1 MNCTVCNKVMNA
13 NLSICPSCGAMR
25 DDEVREEIMNSV
37 IPAPKSL
44 TIELDEI
51 PEIDEQEIVYEM
63 EQPTTVTDEP
73 VIDIADDFESLDEVV
88 LDEEVHEEESA
99 SLPLFDIASEETL
112 KREVAEEQE
121 PELSLEPSEEDAEIF
136 SLEIEG
142 IHEPVSSNESVAEA
156 SLVAE
161 IPQTTPKSSRDT
173 SPIEARNTSRLVVDF
188 QNKNSNEPEWKLH
201 VRNRL
206 RGQSSPSETISE
218 IENSSKVAVLRTG
231 TSDAVASSSLQEE
244 TSVRDSERNVVTNS
258 AAPDVLKER
267 ALRRIEESRMR
278 YGTGGTQVGA
288 TSGSSGI
295 AQTARPEQTSVAVG
309 IDEEEISRLP
319 EIAPQDRKTTGEIS
333 PPGKPKVRIRLVPT
347 PAPAKTTDRLD
358 SYVEPAPSS
367 RVDVAEPTTSDALE
381 REETT
386 AETPV
391 TLVPFT
397 VVEAPEAPSVDQED
411 ETTQTD
417 NGPLQPELL
426 DLDDADD
433 EDYEDYE
440 EEYFEEIEEEIEDLA
455 PLGQRFNAGLFD
467 MLICAFAALLLL
479 SPYIMMGGNIM
490 STTGLL
496 LFFVACGLTTVV
508 YQTLSIGLRG
518 KTFGMRIFAL
528 EVIDIEENEYPT
540 FAQALGNSLV
550 FVASLAFLGL
560 GFVTILFNPERRA
573 IHDLVSGTL
582 IVREY

>member
-37 IPAPKSL
+37 IHAPRSL

-73 VIDIADDFESLDEVV
+73 VIDIADDFESLPDAIV
-88 LDEEVHEEESA
+88 EEKVYEEEIP
-99 SLPLFDIASEETL
+99 SLPLFDITLEEPL
-112 KREVAEEQE
+112 KLEVAEEQE
-121 PELSLEPSEEDAEIF
+121 SELSPEPSEEDAEIF
-136 SLEIEG
+136 SLEIED

-278 YGTGGTQVGA
+278 YGTGGTPVGA

-295 AQTARPEQTSVAVG
+295 AQTARTEPTSPAVG

-319 EIAPQDRKTTGEIS
+319 ETAPQDRKTTGEIS

-381 REETT
+381 MGETT

-397 VVEAPEAPSVDQED
+397 VVEAPSVDQED

-479 SPYIMMGGNIM
+479 SPYIVMGGNIM
-490 STTGLL
+490 STAGLL

-540 FAQALGNSLV
+540 FAQAFGSSLV

-560 GFVTILFNPERRA
+560 GFISILFNPERRA

>member
-37 IPAPKSL
+37 IHAPKPL
-44 TIELDEI
+44 TIELDGI
-51 PEIDEQEIVYEM
+51 DEIDDQEIVYEM
-63 EQPTTVTDEP
+63 ESSTTLIDEP
-73 VIDIADDFESLDEVV
+73 LIDISDDLESLPDAIV
-88 LDEEVHEEESA
+88 EEKVHEEEIP
-99 SLPLFDIASEETL
+99 SLPLFDITTEEHL
-112 KREVAEEQE
+112 GLEISGEQE
-121 PELSLEPSEEDAEIF
+121 AELSLEPLEEDAGIL
-136 SLEIEG
+136 SLEIEDV
-142 IHEPVSSNESVAEA
+142 HETVSSDEFLDDTPQVT
-156 SLVAE
+156 E
-161 IPQTTPKSSRDT
+161 IPQTAPNASRDT

-188 QNKNSNEPEWKLH
+188 QNKNSNEPDWKLH

-206 RGQSSPSETISE
+206 RGQSSPSDSISE
-218 IENSSKVAVLRTG
+218 VENSSKVAVLKTG
-231 TSDAVASSSLQEE
+231 TSDAVASSTLDEGASG
-244 TSVRDSERNVVTNS
+244 RDSSRNVVTNS

-267 ALRRIEESRMR
+267 ALRRIEESRLR
-278 YGTGGTQVGA
+278 YGTGGTPLGA
-288 TSGSSGI
+288 TSGSSGL
-295 AQTARPEQTSVAVG
+295 AQTTRAEASVTAVG
-309 IDEEEISRLP
+309 IDEEEITRLP
-319 EIAPQDRKTTGEIS
+319 ETAPRERRTTGEIS

-358 SYVEPAPSS
+358 SYVEPVPSS
-367 RVDVAEPTTSDALE
+367 QDDIVEPETSDSPDKA
-381 REETT
+381 ETT
-386 AETPV
+386 IGSTV
-391 TLVPFT
+391 TIVPLT
-397 VVEAPEAPSVDQED
+397 VVETPPQDQED
-411 ETTQTD
+411 EVNQTD
-417 NGPLQPELL
+417 DGPLQPELP
-426 DLDDADD
+426 DFDDADD
-433 EDYEDYE
+433 EDFEEYE
-440 EEYFEEIEEEIEDLA
+440 EEYFEEVEEEIEDLA

-479 SPYIMMGGNIM
+479 SPYIVMGGNIM

-496 LFFVACGLTTVV
+496 LFFAACGLTTVV

-540 FAQALGNSLV
+540 FAQAFGNSLV

-560 GFVTILFNPERRA
+560 GFISILFNPERRA

>member
-25 DDEVREEIMNSV
+25 DDDVREEIMNSV
-37 IPAPKSL
+37 IPATKAL

-73 VIDIADDFESLDEVV
+73 VIDIADDFESLDDVI
-88 LDEEVHEEESA
+88 LDEEVHEEEPA
-99 SLPLFDIASEETL
+99 SLPLFDITPEETL
-112 KREVAEEQE
+112 KLEIAEEQE
-121 PELSLEPSEEDAEIF
+121 PELSLEHLEEDAEIF
-136 SLEIEG
+136 SLELED
-142 IHEPVSSNESVAEA
+142 IHEPVSSNESVDET
-156 SLVAE
+156 SHVTE
-161 IPQTTPKSSRDT
+161 IPQTAPKSSRDT

-188 QNKNSNEPEWKLH
+188 QNKHSNEPEWKLH

-206 RGQSSPSETISE
+206 RGQSSPSDAISE
-218 IENSSKVAVLRTG
+218 VENSSKVAVLKTG
-231 TSDAVASSSLQEE
+231 TSDAVASSPLDEE
-244 TSVRDSERNVVTNS
+244 TSGLDSARNVVTNS

-267 ALRRIEESRMR
+267 ALRRIEESRLR
-278 YGTGGTQVGA
+278 YGTGGAPVGA
-288 TSGSSGI
+288 TSGSSGLG
-295 AQTARPEQTSVAVG
+295 QTTRTEASVTAVG

-319 EIAPQDRKTTGEIS
+319 ETAPQERKPTGEIS

-347 PAPAKTTDRLD
+347 PSPAKTTDRLD
-358 SYVEPAPSS
+358 SYVESVPSS
-367 RVDVAEPTTSDALE
+367 QVDVAEPDTSDAPE
-381 REETT
+381 KEETT
-386 AETPV
+386 TGSTV
-391 TLVPFT
+391 TIVPLT
-397 VVEAPEAPSVDQED
+397 VVETPSQDQEY
-411 ETTQTD
+411 EVNQTD
-417 NGPLQPELL
+417 EGPLQPELP
-426 DLDDADD
+426 DFDDADD
-433 EDYEDYE
+433 EDFEEYE

-479 SPYIMMGGNIM
+479 SPYIVMGGNIM

-540 FAQALGNSLV
+540 FAQAFGNSLV

-560 GFVTILFNPERRA
+560 GFISILFNPERRA